1 MAELLPVYSM
11 LRSERRGY
19 DSPIGH
25 ADNGPDA
32 LGILRE
38 YFARKRQVELMD
50 ILRAYFVPET
60 DEPRPSQ
67 LELMDNL
74 QAYFAAETGE
84 PQPSQVED
92 DTEAFWPIHHK
103 NPA

>member
-1 MAELLPVYSM
+1 M

-25 ADNGPDA
+25 ANNGPDA